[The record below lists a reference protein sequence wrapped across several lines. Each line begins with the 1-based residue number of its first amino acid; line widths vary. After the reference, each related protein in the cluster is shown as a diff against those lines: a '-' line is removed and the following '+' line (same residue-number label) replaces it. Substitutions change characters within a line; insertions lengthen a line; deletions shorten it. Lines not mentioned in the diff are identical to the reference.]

1 MNYKTVIGVC
11 EESMTISG
19 TVTDWETW
27 GNIKIHSSGDYI
39 VNNAL
44 VPVRVDR
51 EKNIGRYIE
60 PNVWV
65 VHNVNG
71 YPNSSSVYDSMGEAY
86 EANKQLIND

>member
-1 MNYKTVIGVC
+1 LLHYKAVI
-11 EESMTISG
+11 
-19 TVTDWETW
+19 
-27 GNIKIHSSGDYI
+27 GDYI

-65 VHNVNG
+65 VHNVKG
-71 YPNSSSVYDSMGEAY
+71 YPNSSNVYDSMGEAY